1 MSGNDKQI
9 RREFIYQVKAKN
21 KLGAD
26 VSLTSL
32 SNKIGIKLK
41 DLQDGLRSVVDF
53 EKKVSTIKIV
63 CYSDNTID
71 YVLLPESNTRR
82 IKQLHL
88 QYQKELLSL
97 EEFETCLLSLARE
110 RVSPNHFNDDQKILS
125 QFKGTLKGF

>member
-1 MSGNDKQI
+1 MSNNDKEI
-9 RREFIYQVKAKN
+9 AKEFVYQVKSKN

-32 SNKIGIKLK
+32 SNKIGTKLK

-53 EKKVSTIKIV
+53 EKKISTVKIV

-71 YVLLPESNTRR
+71 YFLLPESNTRR
-82 IKQLHL
+82 IKQLHV
-88 QYQKELLSL
+88 QYQENLISL
-97 EEFETCLLSLARE
+97 EEFETSLLCLARE
-110 RVSPNHFNDDQKILS
+110 RLSPNLFNDDQKILS